1 MKKTFFLLYSAVFA
15 AGALCAAAGYMTYRL
30 AAWTAVR
37 EQAIREELLNVEL

>member
-1 MKKTFFLLYSAVFA
+1 MKKFKILLYPAVLA
-15 AGALCAAAGYMTYRL
+15 AGALCAAAGIVTYRL

>member
-1 MKKTFFLLYSAVFA
+1 MRKIKILVYPAVFA
-15 AGALCAAAGYMTYRL
+15 AGALCAAAGYATYRL